1 MRVAHGLVVKGY
13 ARPAFGGTSRRRS
26 IMKNHQLSWWV
37 PFSCGKSCFGQD
49 IGDFSVLDGHA
60 EAADV
65 KDARFAGV
73 NKPYNVRLFGEDDG
87 SVRPQ
92 KLP

>member
-1 MRVAHGLVVKGY
+1 MRIKHRGHGLRHVRGV
-13 ARPAFGGTSRRRS
+13 
-26 IMKNHQLSWWV
+26 L
-37 PFSCGKSCFGQD
+37 FGQN
-49 IGDFSVLDGHA
+49 IGDFAVLDGHA

-73 NKPYNVRLFGEDDG
+73 NKPYNVCLFGEDDG